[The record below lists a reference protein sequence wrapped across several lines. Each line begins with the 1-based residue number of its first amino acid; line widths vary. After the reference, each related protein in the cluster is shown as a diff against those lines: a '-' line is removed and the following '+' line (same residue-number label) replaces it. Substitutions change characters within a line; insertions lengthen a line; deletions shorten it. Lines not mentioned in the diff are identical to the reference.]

1 MNQNI
6 CIFSDAEMSWLK
18 RTDDEINLC
27 LYYLW
32 YIKSKSKCRSIK
44 RNINRMIAHRT
55 QEGAYC
61 VLIERYLLE
70 DEERFRSYFRPSLSE
85 FDYVLSEIN
94 IDVKAHKTNFNQ
106 HPVSAKQK
114 LCITLRYAN
123 CENVDRVSI
132 VICRILR

>member
-1 MNQNI
+1 MKQKI
-6 CIFSDAEMSWLK
+6 RTFSDTEMSWFK

-27 LYYLW
+27 LYCLW

-55 QEGAYC
+55 QEGLYC
-61 VLIERYLLE
+61 VLIERYLLK
-70 DEERFRSYFRPSLSE
+70 DDERFRSYFRLSLSE

-94 IDVKAHKTNFNQ
+94 VDVKARKTNFNQ

-123 CENVDRVSI
+123 CEKVNRVSI
-132 VICRILR
+132 AICSALR